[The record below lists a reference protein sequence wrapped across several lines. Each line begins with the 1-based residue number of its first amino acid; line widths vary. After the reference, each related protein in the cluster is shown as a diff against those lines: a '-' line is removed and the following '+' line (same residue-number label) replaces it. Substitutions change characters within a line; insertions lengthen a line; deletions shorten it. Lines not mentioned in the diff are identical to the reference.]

1 MKRIIVAISVVV
13 LSIAS
18 LSNANAQNSGWYAG
32 IHGGISYS
40 ANENT
45 KYGDFAELLNG
56 SALYSVGYDF
66 SNTWG
71 VRVMGGYGANTSAS
85 NYLESG
91 RDYDDYYTLK
101 DFSSFIDG
109 TLNLSYLL
117 NKRTDNALVVK
128 AYAGVG
134 AAYAWAYEEVKLQWY
149 ELSDVEQFAL
159 GMRGGLNAEYR
170 LSNRIG
176 AQVDAGL
183 TLFQDNFN
191 GVDAGF
197 TFDARAT
204 VSFGLVYHF

>member
-1 MKRIIVAISVVV
+1 MKRIIIAISVVV
-13 LSIAS
+13 LSLVS
-18 LSNANAQNSGWYAG
+18 SNANAQTGWYAG

-56 SALYSVGYDF
+56 SALYSVGFDF
-66 SNTWG
+66 SNAWG

-85 NYLESG
+85 NYVESK

-101 DFSSFIDG
+101 DFSSFVDG

-117 NKRTDNALVVK
+117 NKRTDNSLVVK
-128 AYAGVG
+128 AFAGLG
-134 AAYAWAYEEVKLQWY
+134 AAYAWAYGDVKLNNY
-149 ELSDVEQFAL
+149 HISDTEQFAL

-170 LSNRIG
+170 LSDKLG
-176 AQVDAGL
+176 AQVDAAL
-183 TLFQDNFN
+183 ALFQDNYN
-191 GVDAGF
+191 GVNAGF
-197 TFDARAT
+197 TFDAKAT